1 MSAIIPETIS
11 DDDYKLLVEILD
23 RLIDHVGGD
32 ETHLLASLME
42 TIGDLIEDY
51 EMASDPEI
59 QADIA
64 AALAEYAAGNYLTFQ
79 EYQLQRKRSA
89 PTP

>member
-1 MSAIIPETIS
+1 MSAIIPETIG
-11 DDDYKLLVEILD
+11 DDDYKLLVEMLD
-23 RLIDHVGGD
+23 RLIDHVGED
-32 ETHLLASLME
+32 ETHPLAALME

-51 EMASDPEI
+51 EFESDPEI

-64 AALAEYAAGNYLTFQ
+64 TALAEYAAGDYLTFQ
-79 EYQLQRKRSA
+79 EFRLQRERST